1 MSVKDPLERITTSN
15 SRQRL
20 QNRTDHLSQMEQTK
34 LFRYAGSKSNDFF
47 EVGQVW
53 QTKFSLNKS
62 KWAFFM
68 RYLQLSTYVWVCWI
82 VQQKF
87 LVAVNWRQPFFTT
100 LIHNCDA
107 DQPPKVGKFY
117 WNNKTLLCQAN
128 PILII
133 VTTLVSCNPR
143 VRLYQYMGALP
154 RTARQS
160 GALSEKYIGPCP
172 SLSPSIYIVSQWQC
186 KYHNI
191 SGYLTT
197 GCWWRIRKLKC
208 PNISQLCLILWGQ
221 TNTWAQKGWHR

>member
-1 MSVKDPLERITTSN
+1 
-15 SRQRL
+15 
-20 QNRTDHLSQMEQTK
+20 
-34 LFRYAGSKSNDFF
+34 
-47 EVGQVW
+47 
-53 QTKFSLNKS
+53 
-62 KWAFFM
+62 M
-68 RYLQLSTYVWVCWI
+68 RYLQLSTYVWVCWT
-82 VQQKF
+82 VQRKF

-107 DQPPKVGKFY
+107 DQPPKVGNFY

-133 VTTLVSCNPR
+133 VTTLVSCNPC

-191 SGYLTT
+191 FGISLDDGSGN
-197 GCWWRIRKLKC
+197 W
-208 PNISQLCLILWGQ
+208 NVQ
-221 TNTWAQKGWHR
+221 TFLNCVWFCEDKQALGHRRVDTDST

>member
-1 MSVKDPLERITTSN
+1 
-15 SRQRL
+15 
-20 QNRTDHLSQMEQTK
+20 
-34 LFRYAGSKSNDFF
+34 
-47 EVGQVW
+47 
-53 QTKFSLNKS
+53 
-62 KWAFFM
+62 M
-68 RYLQLSTYVWVCWI
+68 RYLQLSTYVWVCWT
-82 VQQKF
+82 VQRKF

-128 PILII
+128 LILII
-133 VTTLVSCNPR
+133 VTTLVSCNPC

-221 TNTWAQKGWHR
+221 TSTWAQKGWHR